1 LRDHILFIALFVYT
15 IPVRSNMVNKLFDTD
30 EPAIEGYYYLLD
42 EIQKHHK
49 YPIGDN
55 KHSSK
60 DLHDALCLVFQTL
73 LVHYRGPQ

>member
-1 LRDHILFIALFVYT
+1 
-15 IPVRSNMVNKLFDTD
+15 MVNKLFDTD

-49 YPIGDN
+49 YPIGI
-55 KHSSK
+55 HTEPT
-60 DLHDALCLVFQTL
+60 DLYDALTLVFQTL

>member
-1 LRDHILFIALFVYT
+1 L
-15 IPVRSNMVNKLFDTD
+15 VNELFDTD

-49 YPIGDN
+49 YPIGM
-55 KHSSK
+55 KTGPK

-73 LVHYRGPQ
+73 LVHYRGCQAIHNEVCYCEVCLK